1 MGRGDR
7 PKVRWK
13 NERIRK
19 KRERDERRGQRRGE
33 ARKAE
38 AQSPSQ

>member
-19 KRERDERRGQRRGE
+19 KRERDQRRGQRRGE

>member
-13 NERIRK
+13 KLRQAK
-19 KRERDERRGQRRGE
+19 KKAREKTKTLKQGQE
-33 ARKAE
+33 RKA
-38 AQSPSQ
+38 AR